1 MKCSTMRPALL
12 GVLFLVLRFL
22 QNRSGFDPATG
33 LTLPSLPGTVLA
45 VAIVLDILLEF
56 GLALRLPRDRRSFPQ
71 SFRAPAGELPALVL
85 GSMFLVA
92 GGALHALKSIG
103 ADKGVAGIVT
113 GALALC
119 AGAGILVLT
128 KQLRSGAQPSL
139 TTLLP
144 ALFFSVFFVLA
155 VYLPSAGDP
164 VLARFYLPVLASS
177 VTAYA
182 FSQLSGFFREE
193 SSRRSF
199 TPTASCAVSLCLAA
213 LADGS
218 SIARRLLFMGC
229 AVVLAVFLVLQ
240 RQETAETDPHVQE

>member
-1 MKCSTMRPALL
+1 MKFSTMRPALL
-12 GVLFLVLRFL
+12 GALFLVLRFL
-22 QNRSGFDPATG
+22 QNKSGFDPATG
-33 LTLPSLPGTVLA
+33 LTLPSLPGTILA
-45 VAIVLDILLEF
+45 VGIVLDILLEF
-56 GLALRLPRDRRSFPQ
+56 GLALRLPRDRRPFPQ

-92 GGALHALKSIG
+92 GGALYALKSIG

-155 VYLPSAGDP
+155 VYLPAASDP
-164 VLARFYLPVLASS
+164 VLARFYLPVLASAM
-177 VTAYA
+177 VAYA
-182 FSQLSGFFREE
+182 LSQLAGFFKSE
-193 SSRRSF
+193 SSRRGF
-199 TPTASCAVSLCLAA
+199 TPTANLAVTLSLAA
-213 LADGS
+213 VADGGAAQKLLFIGCCCLLQCFLLLQSEGGAEPAPLADN
-218 SIARRLLFMGC
+218 
-229 AVVLAVFLVLQ
+229 
-240 RQETAETDPHVQE
+240 